1 MTRVKSNIKL
11 VSKSEHISSQQSN
24 NCPKNTTFIT
34 TIVTIRCRNKKVI
47 NLYKGNLIACVE
59 GIPLKKC
66 HKSKKLS
73 LTSSQNVSLK
83 KKKKKR
89 QVLKIVMTK
98 IVLRTLLRKI

>member
-1 MTRVKSNIKL
+1 MTRVKSNIEL

-24 NCPKNTTFIT
+24 ICLKNTTFVI

-66 HKSKKLS
+66 RKSKKLS
-73 LTSSQNVSLK
+73 LKSSQNVYL

>member
-1 MTRVKSNIKL
+1 M
-11 VSKSEHISSQQSN
+11 
-24 NCPKNTTFIT
+24 
-34 TIVTIRCRNKKVI
+34 VTIRCRNKKVI
-47 NLYKGNLIACVE
+47 NLYKSNLIACVE
-59 GIPLKKC
+59 GTPLKNC

-83 KKKKKR
+83 KKIIR